1 MSAPAPRSATSPHIL
16 ADLLRSRGQDPA
28 AIVAIRNVLH
38 TDLVCDDFR
47 DVDDLARAGILHLY
61 DRMQDGP
68 RIAHDSRVLSFAAM
82 PDGRARLSGF
92 RRFLM
97 RRPGI
102 VPADILY
109 DHDGAHL
116 LHGFITHAAAPV
128 FYDVTDES
136 GLDDLRGHLVV
147 RWPEPATRDILPADH
162 PGLQVAS

>member
-1 MSAPAPRSATSPHIL
+1 MSAPAPHSETSQHTL

-28 AIVAIRNVLH
+28 TILAIRNMLH
-38 TDLVCDDFR
+38 PDLVCADFR

-82 PDGRARLSGF
+82 TDGRARLTGF

-102 VPADILY
+102 VPGDILY

-116 LHGFITHAAAPV
+116 LHDFITHAAAPV

-136 GLDDLRGHLVV
+136 GLDDLCGHLVV
-147 RWPEPATRDILPADH
+147 HWPEPVSRDILPADH
-162 PGLQVAS
+162 PGLQLAP